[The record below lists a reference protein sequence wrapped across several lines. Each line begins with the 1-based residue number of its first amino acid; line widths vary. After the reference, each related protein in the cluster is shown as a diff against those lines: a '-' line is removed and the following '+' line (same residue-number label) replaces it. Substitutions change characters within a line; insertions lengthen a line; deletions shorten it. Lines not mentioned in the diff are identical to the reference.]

1 MKEVNATKQN
11 PNLDGKENHHSEIQ
25 SSYQHFFEDA
35 YSSTAKET
43 RRCMQTGA
51 VLATGLAKG
60 SVDEISKNPGDTAWK
75 LAQTTAVSAM
85 IGFAIASEAPLLA
98 TGAAV
103 TGLCFSGKWLYDT
116 LNPNDQ
122 RNKMR
127 NRLIGDAAHGA
138 YSGCVESNGKVD
150 AAVKQNDV
158 FKANVDKAASALGP
172 VGADLAIGLVGGGLG
187 VAGGARAYQGKFP
200 FRIPANPAAAEAYP
214 NYYMPPRFT
223 VGQFSESAR
232 QYVFQPNPLE
242 KQIITEIYKEA
253 REQFPDFKIKAVGR
267 DAHNME
273 EGPSLSVDY
282 SIKDRGDSQLSSEVN
297 HKLSQI
303 GNRVSK
309 KHDGLWLYLGSWCDA
324 NPLLLDLNFLSK
336 K

>member
-1 MKEVNATKQN
+1 MKDVNSTTQN
-11 PNLDGKENHHSEIQ
+11 LHSDGIKNHHAEVQ
-25 SSYQHFFEDA
+25 ANCQHLFEDA
-35 YSSTAKET
+35 YSNSIQET
-43 RRCMQTGA
+43 RRCLQTGA
-51 VLATGLAKG
+51 VLATGLMKG
-60 SVDEISKNPGDTAWK
+60 SVNEISKNPGDTAWK

-85 IGFAIASEAPLLA
+85 IGFAVASEAPLLA

-122 RNKMR
+122 KNKIR
-127 NRLIGDAAHGA
+127 NRMISDAAHDA
-138 YSGCVESNGKVD
+138 YTGCVESNGKVD

-158 FKANVDKAASALGP
+158 FKVNVDKAASALGP
-172 VGADLAIGLVGGGLG
+172 VGADLTIGLVGGGIG
-187 VAGGARAYQGKFP
+187 VTSGARAYQGKFP

-223 VGQFSESAR
+223 TGQFSESAR

-242 KQIITEIYKEA
+242 KQIITQLHKEA

-282 SIKDRGDSQLSSEVN
+282 SINDRSDLQLSSEARAT
-297 HKLSQI
+297 LSQI
-303 GNRVSK
+303 HNRVSAE
-309 KHDGLWLYLGSWCDA
+309 HEGLWLYLGSWCDS
-324 NPLLLDLNFLSK
+324 NPLLLDLRFLSK
-336 K
+336 D